1 MKQLLLT
8 MLTLTCFH
16 RMTAQVVYTIK
27 ADSVKITNCDSAEL
41 IIENHTQGVPGFL
54 YNTGKGRTIFKQP
67 LTMINDSLYLVG
79 GDSLKISNP
88 NAWLQGGNYFGATGV
103 LGTYDNHNLDFYT
116 ANVERM
122 RIDSAGHLLFGG
134 IKTFTGYYFDAVG
147 PARFSNLLAV
157 SVNDPYNVSV
167 WGAGALYT
175 DTVHSSGIAFGSI
188 YASVTVNKS
197 TLGNIPQ
204 GSLVIG
210 GPSPG
215 RIAALVDY
223 AQNPVYELGGAG
235 GVVINGGY
243 SAITTGGTVGV
254 GTNASSYNFLIN
266 GGLGTGTGTPGD
278 IIISTGTA
286 QSSGSTIHA
295 MTNRWWIKGG
305 TGYLSNT
312 SSPTSLLD
320 LTGANG
326 YSQFRLRTSY
336 TPTSSSDSHGNVGDF
351 SWDTNYFYIKTT
363 SGWER
368 APLSTF

>member
-1 MKQLLLT
+1 MILAG
-8 MLTLTCFH
+8 FH
-16 RMTAQVVYTIK
+16 VMTAQVVVYTIK

-103 LGTYDNHNLDFYT
+103 LGTYDNHNLDLYT
-116 ANVERM
+116 DNQERM
-122 RIDSAGHLLFGG
+122 RIDSGGHLLFGG

-147 PARFSNLLAV
+147 PARFSNLLDV
-157 SVNDPYNVSV
+157 SVNDPYDVRV
-167 WGAGALYT
+167 WSQGALYL
-175 DTVHSSGIAFGSI
+175 DTTHSSGISFGST
-188 YASVTVNKS
+188 YASVTVNKT
-197 TLGNIPQ
+197 TLGNLPQ

-210 GPSPG
+210 GTSPG
-215 RIAALVDY
+215 RIAALVDE
-223 AQNPVYELGGAG
+223 AQNPVFELGGAG
-235 GVVINGGY
+235 GVIINGGY
-243 SAITTGGTVGV
+243 SAITGGGTVGT
-254 GTNASSYNFLIN
+254 GTNANSYNFLIN
-266 GGLGTGTGTPGD
+266 GGLGTGTGTTGD

-305 TGYLSNT
+305 TGYLSNS

-351 SWDTNYFYIKTT
+351 SWDSNYFYIKTT

-368 APLSTF
+368 AALSTF